1 MDDALDNLQE
11 CLGRGRAIIL
21 TCDAKPYQHHRGRAR
36 DEPACDGDVAEAKG
50 PDTLSSA
57 GEGG

>member
-11 CLGRGRAIIL
+11 CL
-21 TCDAKPYQHHRGRAR
+21 DAKPHHHHRGRAR